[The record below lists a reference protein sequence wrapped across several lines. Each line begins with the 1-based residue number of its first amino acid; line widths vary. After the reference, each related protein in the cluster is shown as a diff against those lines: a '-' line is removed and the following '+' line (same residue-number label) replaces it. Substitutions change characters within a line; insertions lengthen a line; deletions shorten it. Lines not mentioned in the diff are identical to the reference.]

1 MNILPLVCGFLIVFA
16 ILSATFVRN
25 HHSVI
30 LTERSIASA
39 SLTQRALLNA
49 IEKKQFS
56 KAPNISTPIDSLKGK
71 IKNPLH
77 LRSITPPVEY
87 AKLNISTLFEN
98 SINPKANPIYKVASR
113 LIASLYSHTPIFKNA
128 SVQKLEEKILDA
140 IIQKGISL
148 KTSTSLNELF
158 PDDPALK
165 EIYYKML
172 KGTNSCKI
180 AENIGT
186 PRLSDFFSCSKQKQE
201 NTLYFAFA
209 SKPLLE
215 ALFDQEIALKIISLE
230 KMNIQNKN
238 PPYSLG
244 KNELQT
250 LLLNTSSHQLSL
262 SLFEPYLN
270 YGKQIPAKKTIARVD
285 SSTGLMFRKKIN

>member
-1 MNILPLVCGFLIVFA
+1 MVVKIAELESDKMGLLKKPDKSANDMLVLDEVKEQLKKKEDFRTKYEAELRELQGA
-16 ILSATFVRN
+16 IGS
-25 HHSVI
+25 
-30 LTERSIASA
+30 
-39 SLTQRALLNA
+39 
-49 IEKKQFS
+49 
-56 KAPNISTPIDSLKGK
+56 STTA
-71 IKNPLH
+71 
-77 LRSITPPVEY
+77 ITPDGNNTY
-87 AKLNISTLFEN
+87 TITHHYL
-98 SINPKANPIYKVASR
+98 SIYLSIYPS
-113 LIASLYSHTPIFKNA
+113 I
-128 SVQKLEEKILDA
+128 
-140 IIQKGISL
+140 
-148 KTSTSLNELF
+148 